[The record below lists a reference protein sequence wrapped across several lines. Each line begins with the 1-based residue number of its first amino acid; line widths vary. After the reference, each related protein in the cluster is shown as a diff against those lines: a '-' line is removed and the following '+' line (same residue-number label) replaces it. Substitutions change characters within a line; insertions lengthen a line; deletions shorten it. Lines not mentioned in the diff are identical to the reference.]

1 MMLCLEEMDLEI
13 AEMAF
18 SLFRKHYINCMF
30 FLQIPDYSGS
40 VKNKMSDEIIENM
53 NSFLESF
60 EKYLKKIE
68 YADNSVFIQDYVYIS
83 KKNLRKIKN
92 MY

>member
-1 MMLCLEEMDLEI
+1 MTLCFEEMDLEI

-18 SLFRKHYINCMF
+18 SRFRKHYINCMF
-30 FLQIPDYSGS
+30 FLQIPDYSES
-40 VKNKMSDEIIENM
+40 VKRKMSDEIIKNM

-68 YADNSVFIQDYVYIS
+68 YTDNSVFIQDYVYIS